1 MSQSGYVYLED
12 CTIKSISDAAIEVV
26 YEGERIWFPKSQMQD
41 FDRLEK
47 GDENVTVCVTEWIAK
62 QKNIEVD

>member
-26 YEGERIWFPKSQMQD
+26 YEGEKIWFPKSQMQD

-47 GDENVTVCVTEWIAK
+47 GDENVTVCITTWIAAK
-62 QKNIEVD
+62 KGIEGD